1 MSKTILEMIDA
12 IGGVVIMVSDQAR
25 AVKFYA
31 EKVGF
36 DIRLNVPF
44 FGGKWI
50 EVAPKDSESTLSIM
64 EPNPQLMPPEELEIA
79 RKNIGRNTGVWFYTS
94 DIQSTYEDL
103 KSKGVDIT
111 KPEKQEWGGIMS
123 LVKDLDGNIFTLL
136 SSPEG

>member
-1 MSKTILEMIDA
+1 
-12 IGGVVIMVSDQAR
+12 
-25 AVKFYA
+25 
-31 EKVGF
+31 
-36 DIRLNVPF
+36 
-44 FGGKWI
+44 
-50 EVAPKDSESTLSIM
+50 M
-64 EPNPQLMPPEELEIA
+64 EPNPQLMTPEELEIA

-94 DIQSTYEDL
+94 NIQSTYEDL

>member
-1 MSKTILEMIDA
+1 MIDA

>member
-1 MSKTILEMIDA
+1 MIDA

-64 EPNPQLMPPEELEIA
+64 EPNPQLMPPEELEVA

>member
-1 MSKTILEMIDA
+1 MIDT

-64 EPNPQLMPPEELEIA
+64 EPNPQLMPPEELEVA

-103 KSKGVDIT
+103 KSTGVDIT

>member
-1 MSKTILEMIDA
+1 MIDT

-36 DIRLNVPF
+36 DIRVNVPF

>member
-1 MSKTILEMIDA
+1 MIDT
-12 IGGVVIMVSDQAR
+12 IGGVVIMVSDQAQ
-25 AVKFYA
+25 AVKFYT

-50 EVAPKDSESTLSIM
+50 EIAPKDSESTLSIM
-64 EPNPQLMPPEELEIA
+64 EPNAQLMTPEELEIA
-79 RKNIGRNTGVWFYTS
+79 RKNIGRNTGVWFYTL

-123 LVKDLDGNIFTLL
+123 LVRDLDGNVFTLL

>member
-1 MSKTILEMIDA
+1 MINT
-12 IGGVVIMVSDQAR
+12 IGGVVIMVSDQAQ

-31 EKVGF
+31 EKIGF

-44 FGGKWI
+44 YGGKWI

-64 EPNPQLMPPEELEIA
+64 EPNSQMMSPEELELA
-79 RKNIGRNTGVWFYTS
+79 KKTIGRNTGVWFFSS
-94 DIQSTYEDL
+94 DIQSTYEEL

-111 KPEKQEWGGIMS
+111 KPEKQEWGGILS
-123 LVKDLDGNIFTLL
+123 LVKDLDGNVFTLL

>member
-1 MSKTILEMIDA
+1 MIDT

-36 DIRLNVPF
+36 DIRVNVPF

-50 EVAPKDSESTLSIM
+50 EIAPKDSESTLSIM

-111 KPEKQEWGGIMS
+111 KPKKQEWGGIMS

>member
-1 MSKTILEMIDA
+1 MIDT
-12 IGGVVIMVSDQAR
+12 IGGVVIMVSDQAQ
-25 AVKFYA
+25 AVKFYT

-50 EVAPKDSESTLSIM
+50 EIAPKDSESTLSIM
-64 EPNPQLMPPEELEIA
+64 EPNAQLMTPEELEIA

>member
-1 MSKTILEMIDA
+1 MSKTILEMIDT

-64 EPNPQLMPPEELEIA
+64 EPNPQLMPPEELETA

>member
-1 MSKTILEMIDA
+1 MIDT

-36 DIRLNVPF
+36 DIRVNVPF
-44 FGGKWI
+44 SGGKWI

-64 EPNPQLMPPEELEIA
+64 EPNPQLMPPEELETA

>member
-1 MSKTILEMIDA
+1 MIDT

-50 EVAPKDSESTLSIM
+50 EIAPKDSESTLSIM

-123 LVKDLDGNIFTLL
+123 LVKDLDGNRFTLL

>member
-1 MSKTILEMIDA
+1 MIDT

-50 EVAPKDSESTLSIM
+50 EIAPKDSESTLSIM

-94 DIQSTYEDL
+94 DIQSTYENL

-123 LVKDLDGNIFTLL
+123 LVKALDGNIFTLL

>member
-1 MSKTILEMIDA
+1 MSKTILEMIDT

-36 DIRLNVPF
+36 DIRINVPF

-50 EVAPKDSESTLSIM
+50 EIAPKDSESTLSIM
-64 EPNPQLMPPEELEIA
+64 EPNPQLMPPQELEIA

-123 LVKDLDGNIFTLL
+123 LVKDLDGNVFTLL

>member
-1 MSKTILEMIDA
+1 MLEMIDT

-44 FGGKWI
+44 YGGKWI

-64 EPNPQLMPPEELEIA
+64 EPNPQLMSPEELEIA
-79 RKNIGRNTGVWFYTS
+79 GKNIGRNTGVWFYTS
-94 DIQSTYEDL
+94 DIQSYEEL
-103 KSKGVDIT
+103 KSKDVDIT

>member
-1 MSKTILEMIDA
+1 MIDT

-50 EVAPKDSESTLSIM
+50 EIAPKDSESTLSIM

-94 DIQSTYEDL
+94 DIQSAYEDL

>member
-1 MSKTILEMIDA
+1 MLEMIDT
-12 IGGVVIMVSDQAR
+12 IGGVVIMVSDQAQ

-64 EPNPQLMPPEELEIA
+64 EPHPKMMPPEELEIA

-94 DIQSTYEDL
+94 DIQSTYEEL

-111 KPEKQEWGGIMS
+111 KPEKQEWSGIMS
-123 LVKDLDGNIFTLL
+123 HVKDLDGNIFTLL